1 MRKMVIIF
9 ISFCVFLGVGNIA
22 NAGSKNICLH
32 NKGGYIAKLQVYN
45 GTRSSY
51 THIYETGNIT
61 EGFTKCLQ
69 IPDSLP
75 TIEIIAYEVSGGP
88 ICDGAYYLNTMKSFP
103 DTVTITTKGTIFG
116 ASCEGLP

>member
-22 NAGSKNICLH
+22 YADSKNICLH

-51 THIYETGNIT
+51 THIYETDNIT

-88 ICDGAYYLNTMKSFP
+88 FCDSAYYQNSMKSFP
-103 DTVTITTKGTIFG
+103 DTVTITTKKLFWNPT
-116 ASCEGLP
+116 CEGMP